1 MILLGLVG
9 RSEVIEVIMDYG
21 SGNSRR
27 YIDVSNIVCVLNK
40 KKLGFTDA
48 LIGLHALTG
57 CDFTSCFFRR
67 GKMKPF
73 ALLEMQIDAGHLNAL
88 GSLTSDEVDA
98 PAVTSCVCSLY
109 GYSTLDI
116 NEARKKTRHAC

>member
-9 RSEVIEVIMDYG
+9 RLEGIEVIMDYG
-21 SGNSRR
+21 SSNNGR
-27 YIDVSNIVCVLNK
+27 YIDVSHIACVLNEK
-40 KKLGFTDA
+40 QSGFTDA

-88 GSLTSDEVDA
+88 
-98 PAVTSCVCSLY
+98 
-109 GYSTLDI
+109 
-116 NEARKKTRHAC
+116 